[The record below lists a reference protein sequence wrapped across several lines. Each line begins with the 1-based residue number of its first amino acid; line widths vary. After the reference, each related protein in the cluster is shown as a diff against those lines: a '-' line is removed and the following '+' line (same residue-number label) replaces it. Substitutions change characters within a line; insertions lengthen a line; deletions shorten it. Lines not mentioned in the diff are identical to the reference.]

1 MTSVTF
7 YKLSGDFQVALA
19 LVCQLTQKAINA
31 NQQVL
36 CLVPDS
42 GTAEQLDKL
51 LWNFQ
56 ASAFVPHGLGTEHL
70 PIAISSDSSDPGEHH
85 GILINLQGPI
95 PTWFSRF
102 ERVMEVIYPEPVYE
116 QAKRDNFKFYKERGY
131 PLSFHDLTEK
141 FKP

>member
-1 MTSVTF
+1 MTSVSF
-7 YKLSGDFQVALA
+7 YKLSGDLQVALA

-36 CLVPDS
+36 CLVPDQD
-42 GTAEQLDKL
+42 TAQQLDKL
-51 LWNFQ
+51 LWDFQ
-56 ASAFVPHGLGTEHL
+56 ASAFVPHGLGTEHR
-70 PIAISSDSSDPGEHH
+70 PIAISADNSDPGEHH

-102 ERVMEVIYPEPVYE
+102 ERVMEVIYPEPDYE
-116 QAKRDNFKFYKERGY
+116 QTKRDNFKFYKERGY
-131 PLSFHDLTEK
+131 SLSFHDLTEK